1 MEVNM
6 VKTVRIL
13 GVNYKVQTNVPV
25 SKDIGLTNRFGY
37 CAYMNHRIVVADLNT
52 IDGWA
57 EESEEVKQAQIKAT
71 LRHEVIHAFLHE
83 SGLSGSSVTDVPWA
97 INEEMVD
104 WIALQFPKISKVF
117 KELGCEG
124 E

>member
-1 MEVNM
+1 M
-6 VKTVRIL
+6 VKTVKIL
-13 GVNYKVQTNVPV
+13 GANYRVQTHVPV
-25 SKDIGLTNRFGY
+25 SKDTELANRFGY
-37 CAYMNHRIVVADLNT
+37 CSYLNHRIVVADLNT
-52 IDGWA
+52 VDGWA
-57 EESEEVKQAQIKAT
+57 NESEEVKRAQIKTT

-83 SGLSGSSVTDVPWA
+83 SGLSGSSTTDVPWA

-104 WIALQFPKISKVF
+104 WFAMQLPKIYKVF